1 MSSNKLPQLKVDS
14 VLSLFS
20 SQQFSDALDVIDLLT
35 VDYPE
40 DLVVCRKVYE
50 HFKDFSPNI
59 PLMEVVK
66 FLDKNKQLLKLT
78 SPFCEQGYKNM
89 YQ

>member
-40 DLVVCRKVYE
+40 DELLFNIKGACYAGLEQFDDAIKSYE
-50 HFKDFSPNI
+50 RALLINPKYAKAYFS
-59 PLMEVVK
+59 LGGALHE
-66 FLDKNKQLLKLT
+66 L
-78 SPFCEQGYKNM
+78 G
-89 YQ
+89 